1 MLDGRIARLNLEEFN
16 VMKEIDSLV
25 TDEGNVDV
33 VERKLTSFR
42 VSVEGLKT
50 GFAALLNDLESE
62 GNLDLV
68 NNWYVSPSGKINN
81 FLDNT
86 VLWISAAKE
95 TIERSLETRP
105 KVGSIYS
112 TSRCSKASSRSSG
125 RSIT

>member
-81 FLDNT
+81 FLDKT

-112 TSRCSKASSRSSG
+112 TSRCSKASSRSAG

>member
-1 MLDGRIARLNLEEFN
+1 
-16 VMKEIDSLV
+16 MKEIDSLV

-68 NNWYVSPSGKINN
+68 NDWYVSPSGKIND
-81 FLDNT
+81 FLDKT

-105 KVGSIYS
+105 QVGSIYS
-112 TSRCSKASSRSSG
+112 TSHRSKASSRSSG